1 MKRGVVDG
9 KRLEDVVEPQ
19 LHPSEVSQ
27 LRVQVRGSTFNTDI
41 SQCNQPSFLIAATIG
56 MFDYRCEIT
65 QECRQ

>member
-27 LRVQVRGSTFNTDI
+27 LRVQVRGFIIQHGYLT
-41 SQCNQPSFLIAATIG
+41 TIIL
-56 MFDYRCEIT
+56 DCSDNWNV
-65 QECRQ
+65 

>member
-27 LRVQVRGSTFNTDI
+27 LRVQVRGFIIQHGYLT
-41 SQCNQPSFLIAATIG
+41 TIHS
-56 MFDYRCEIT
+56 
-65 QECRQ
+65 